1 MPLPDGTSFASE
13 RIAIGDRVFSLAHV
27 RPPIDC
33 PRNLMLPKVDRL
45 CLGLTVSTFKL
56 SDRAV
61 ALEKADVR
69 GTNCLDKGART
80 QAYGA
85 NSSLS
90 AKRLHRSRST
100 QGDHRRD
107 GAPRS
112 QPGLA
117 AQGALRLPR
126 GCPSRNYQRPLRSN
140 SLFTSSSRRLR
151 PSIAC
156 VTSRT
161 SSRVTEGG
169 WPVGGDGR

>member
-1 MPLPDGTSFASE
+1 MPLPDGTRLVSE

-33 PRNLMLPKVDRL
+33 PRNLMLSKVDRR
-45 CLGLTVSTFKL
+45 CLGLTVSTFDL

-61 ALEKADVR
+61 ALEKPDVR
-69 GTNCLDKGART
+69 GTNCLDTGART

-90 AKRLHRSRST
+90 AERLYRSRPT

-112 QPGLA
+112 QPGVA

-126 GCPSRNYQRPLRSN
+126 GYPCGT
-140 SLFTSSSRRLR
+140 TSGPCAQTLSSRR
-151 PSIAC
+151 
-156 VTSRT
+156 
-161 SSRVTEGG
+161 
-169 WPVGGDGR
+169 PVVGSGPRLLA

>member
-1 MPLPDGTSFASE
+1 MPLPDGTRFASE
-13 RIAIGDRVFSLAHV
+13 RIAIGDHVVSLAHV

-33 PRNLMLPKVDRL
+33 PRNLIRPKVDRR
-45 CLGLTVSTFKL
+45 CLSLTVSTFDL

-61 ALEKADVR
+61 ALEKPDVR

-85 NSSLS
+85 NSSFS
-90 AKRLHRSRST
+90 AERLHRGGSA

-117 AQGALRLPR
+117 AQGALRLR
-126 GCPSRNYQRPLRSN
+126 
-140 SLFTSSSRRLR
+140 
-151 PSIAC
+151 
-156 VTSRT
+156 
-161 SSRVTEGG
+161 
-169 WPVGGDGR
+169 

>member
-13 RIAIGDRVFSLAHV
+13 RIAIGDCFFSLAHV
-27 RPPIDC
+27 RPPIDR
-33 PRNLMLPKVDRL
+33 PRNLMLPGVDWL
-45 CLGLTVSTFKL
+45 CLGLTVSTFRL

-61 ALEKADVR
+61 ALETADVR
-69 GTNCLDKGART
+69 GTNCLDKGSRT

-85 NSSLS
+85 NSSVS

-126 GCPSRNYQRPLRSN
+126 GCPNRNYQRPLRSN

-161 SSRVTEGG
+161 SSRV
-169 WPVGGDGR
+169 PKVVGR